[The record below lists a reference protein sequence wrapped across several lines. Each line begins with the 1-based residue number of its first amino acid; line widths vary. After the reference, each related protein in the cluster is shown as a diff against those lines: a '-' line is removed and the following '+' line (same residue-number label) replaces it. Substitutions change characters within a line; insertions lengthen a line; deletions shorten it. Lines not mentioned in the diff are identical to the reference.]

1 MVGFRLCKIPLAFP
15 VRAVVD
21 DTDRWQLFGDER
33 KRPPARALEVSPP
46 RGKILELCSIRPW
59 GTPMKHTKITEE
71 LDALRGEGM
80 VMGLKEVNIH
90 EQVDDVSTCLVMVE
104 SLEKQLDVVEVSVE
118 KKIEARTNIF
128 SLLKKV

>member
-1 MVGFRLCKIPLAFP
+1 
-15 VRAVVD
+15 
-21 DTDRWQLFGDER
+21 
-33 KRPPARALEVSPP
+33 
-46 RGKILELCSIRPW
+46 
-59 GTPMKHTKITEE
+59 MKHTKITEE

-80 VMGLKEVNIH
+80 VMGLKEDNIL
-90 EQVDDVSTCLVMVE
+90 EQVDDVNTCLVMVE